1 MRAFPTSSGRGNAR
15 RAALA
20 LLSSAAWL
28 SASAPPAGSDGAI
41 AMAEDSARTLSP
53 ADFGFTDAGDDPA
66 NIFKGLRVASLP
78 TQGILAIDGVAA
90 RAGDFVSLFPEPGKV
105 WTDRVRP
112 HFWQA
117 LASSADGSKLL
128 AAPTGSDNG
137 ARLYVSAD
145 SGASWTARESSRNWG
160 AVAASADGTRMAA
173 TAMQGMIY
181 VSGDSGAT
189 WVARGTA
196 QFWVSIASSADGARL
211 AAATGGGPIYTS
223 IDYGA
228 TWTPRGVS
236 RNWASVASSADG
248 TRLVAAVRD
257 GGAIFTSVDAGATWV
272 ERPTGGSWQ
281 AVASSADGLRLV
293 ALDQRAADGKGVWTS
308 GDGGVTWQPHA
319 LVGYWSAVACSAD
332 GSHLAALADQIYLSQ
347 DFGETWSARGL
358 GNSWSAVASSAD
370 GNKLVAAAQFGSIY
384 TSEATTPILT
394 FTPTPDA
401 FGAPYAD
408 FTFQVADNGAAGADL
423 DPTPNRLTFSVAAQ
437 DDAPR
442 LAAALPD
449 QAAPTGLPFEYRLA
463 EGSFVDPDPGSVLTY
478 AATRADGSALP
489 GWLSFE
495 AGTATFRGM
504 PTAAETWE
512 IKVTATDGS
521 AAALAGSGSFRLQ
534 VSGLPV
540 GTDGAVALLEE
551 GNYTF
556 KAADFG
562 FSDPLE
568 SVAQRFTGIRITT
581 MPDLGTLTLDGN
593 AVAAGDS
600 VSMIPIPGVAWTAQ
614 TSLQGAWA
622 LANSADGVNL
632 VAVNAS
638 GQLAVSSNSGVS
650 WTTRGAAR
658 QYSAVASSSGGSR
671 LVAVVE
677 NGQIYTSQDSG
688 FTWVA
693 REQVR
698 QWYGVAS
705 SADGSKLVAC
715 DRGAAGG
722 RLYTS
727 LDYGVTWT
735 PRETF
740 RYWSAVASSADG
752 TRLAAVTNHPNFVD
766 YVYISTD
773 SGVTWT
779 PRGTTGSR
787 RAIASSADGARLVT
801 VENGRMSLSADG
813 GATWRHRDG
822 TYYWKAVASSADGLR
837 LVAAEHS
844 GGRIYVSADGGAT
857 WIPRETGRNWLAVA
871 SSADGQKLWAGAE
884 NSPVYASVPSA
895 PRLVYTPPPDG
906 VGAPFSTFRFQ
917 VEDSGPAGANRDPAP
932 KVLALNVANLNDA
945 PTAGPPLDPQTA
957 LKGLPF
963 AWVLP
968 AESFAD
974 VDAGNVFSF
983 VVRQADGRA
992 LPNWLAFDPAT
1003 RRFSGQ
1009 PGPADIGVME
1019 LLVTATDNGQPPAS
1033 APNGFRLTVPS
1044 DAPVGT
1050 DGQATLDED
1059 GSYAF
1064 SAADFGFRD
1073 LGDSPANR
1081 FSQLKLLSTPAA
1093 GSLKVDGIALGA
1105 GEWVRMVPDARM
1117 VWTPRD
1123 SARPWSS
1130 LASSADGVK
1139 LAAVATQTFSG
1150 GPGQIYT
1157 SADSGETWTARGTAR
1172 NWYQIASSADGSKLV
1187 ASVLEGLLYTS
1198 VDSGATWVARSSG
1211 SRDWIGLASSAD
1223 GTRLAGVA
1231 YSSLPSNIYL
1241 SVNGG
1246 ATWASKGPER
1256 YWQAVTCSAD
1266 GTRLLAC
1273 TYEGPLYT
1281 SSDSGATW
1289 TPRETN
1295 RRWRSVASS
1304 ADGWKLVA
1312 AVSGGQIYTSSDG
1325 GANWVARDSPR
1336 SWSAV
1341 VSSADGLRLAATVSG
1356 GRLYTSIDAGV
1367 SWTPCESARN
1377 WSDLATSDDGL
1388 KLVAAVDNS
1397 KLYTST
1403 AALPQLVFQP
1413 AAQGFG
1419 QPYASF
1425 GFQVGDDGVEGS
1437 TAAVAPNTFSLFVN
1451 AVNDAPTAAAVLPD
1465 RYATERSAFSA
1476 TLAANSFVDP
1486 DNDTVLTYSASMG
1499 DGSPLPAWLTFAPA
1513 ARTLSGTP
1521 GIRDTGAFAIKVTAH
1536 DQGQPP
1542 LSASS
1547 TFLLM
1552 VANVDGPPVGAGGSA
1567 TLAPDSSY
1575 EFQAADFGF
1584 SDPTDFPPNAFTRVK
1599 LSTLPVAGSL
1609 RIDGAPAAVGA
1620 FASLV
1625 PSPAGSTW
1633 IPRATVQN
1641 WLAIASSA
1649 DGMSLG
1655 AVVNGGKI
1663 YTSADAGLTWTAR
1676 DGNRAWYSITSS
1688 ADGLRLAAVVQNGQ
1702 LYTSSDAGATWTA
1715 REVNRNWRTI
1725 TSSADGLRL
1734 VAIVNNGQIYTSADA
1749 GATWTAR
1756 ETVRAWYS
1764 IASSADGLKL
1774 LAAVQ
1779 NGPLY
1784 TSLDAGATW
1793 TPRDSFRNWRTVA
1806 SSADGAKL
1814 AASVNGGQIYLS
1826 NDSGLTWTARE
1837 ASRNWYSIST
1847 SADGSRLAAVVSS
1860 GQIYTSSDSGATWRP
1875 RDSARNWR
1883 AIASSA
1889 DGNRLTAVVIGDRP
1903 YTSGPTPAQALT
1915 YTPAEG
1921 GLGAPYASFTYQVE
1935 DDGGPTANLDLTP
1948 RTFTLNVAA
1957 LSPFAQWAAQHALP
1971 ADPAAAN
1978 GAHLLDFA
1986 FGLDPAG
1993 TGRNEIVV
2001 GPGGISQRG
2010 RPALR
2015 APNSPADSV
2024 FHARFGRLKGSGLIY
2039 SVEFSADL
2047 ALWQAGR
2054 AAPAVLA
2061 DDGLLEACEV
2071 PFPAQLDGGQPPQF
2085 FRVVVRMP

>member
-1 MRAFPTSSGRGNAR
+1 MRAFPTSSNRGNAR

-28 SASAPPAGSDGAI
+28 SASSPPAGSDGSI
-41 AMAEDSARTLSP
+41 ALMEDSARTL
-53 ADFGFTDAGDDPA
+53 AAGDFGFADAGDDPA
-66 NIFKGLRVASLP
+66 DVFRGLRVASLP

-128 AAPTGSDNG
+128 AAPTGSDLG

-145 SGASWTARESSRNWG
+145 SGASWTARESSRNWY
-160 AVAASADGTRMAA
+160 AVASSADGTRLAA
-173 TAMQGMIY
+173 VVMQGMIY

-189 WVARGTA
+189 WAARGTA
-196 QFWVSIASSADGARL
+196 AFWNSIASSADGARL

-223 IDYGA
+223 SDYGA
-228 TWTPRGVS
+228 TWTPRGVNRS
-236 RNWASVASSADG
+236 WASVACSADG

-257 GGAIFTSVDAGATWV
+257 GGALYTSVDAGATWV
-272 ERPTGGSWQ
+272 ERQTGGNWQ
-281 AVASSADGLRLV
+281 SVASSADGLRLV

-308 GDGGVTWQPHA
+308 GDGGVTWRPHA

-332 GSHLAALADQIYLSQ
+332 GSRLAALADQIYLSQ

-370 GNKLVAAAQFGSIY
+370 GNKLVAAAKFGTIY

-394 FTPTPDA
+394 FTPAPDA

-408 FTFQVADNGAAGADL
+408 FTFQVADSGAAGADL

-449 QAAPTGLPFEYRLA
+449 QAAPTGLPYEYRLA

-489 GWLSFE
+489 GWLRFE
-495 AGTATFRGM
+495 GGSATFRGT
-504 PTAAETWE
+504 PTAAETLE

-521 AAALAGSGSFRLQ
+521 AAALSGSGSFRLQ
-534 VSGLPV
+534 VSGLPT

-551 GNYTF
+551 GSYTF

-568 SVAQRFTGIRITT
+568 LAAQRFTGIRLTT
-581 MPDLGTLTLDGN
+581 LPGLGSLALEGN
-593 AVAAGDS
+593 AVAAGDF
-600 VSMIPIPGVAWTAQ
+600 VSMIPLPGVAWTPQ
-614 TSLQGAWA
+614 TGLQGASG
-622 LANSADGVNL
+622 LACSEDGSKL
-632 VAVNAS
+632 VAVNS
-638 GQLAVSSNSGVS
+638 GGQLLVSTNSGVS

-658 QYSAVASSSGGSR
+658 QYSAVACSSGGSR

-727 LDYGVTWT
+727 VDYGASWT
-735 PRETF
+735 PRESF

-779 PRGTTGSR
+779 PRGAYGSR

-813 GATWRHRDG
+813 GATWTHRDG

-857 WIPRETGRNWLAVA
+857 WTPRETGRNWLAVA

-895 PRLVYTPPPDG
+895 PRLLYTPPPDG
-906 VGAPFSTFRFQ
+906 AGLPYSTFRFQ
-917 VEDSGPAGANRDPAP
+917 VEDSGPAGANLDPAP
-932 KVLALNVANLNDA
+932 KLLALNVTNRNDA
-945 PTAGPPLDPQTA
+945 PIAGPPPSPQTA
-957 LKGLPF
+957 LKGVPF
-963 AWVLP
+963 ALVLP
-968 AESFAD
+968 AETFSD

-983 VVRQADGRA
+983 VVQQADGRA
-992 LPNWLAFDPAT
+992 LPNWLAFDSGT

-1009 PGPADIGVME
+1009 PGPADTGVME

-1033 APNGFRLTVPS
+1033 ATNGFRLTVPS

-1093 GSLKVDGIALGA
+1093 GSLKVEGVALGA
-1105 GEWVRMVPDARM
+1105 DEWVRLVPDARM

-1139 LAAVATQTFSG
+1139 LAAVATQSFSG
-1150 GPGQIYT
+1150 ALGQIYT
-1157 SADSGETWTARGTAR
+1157 SGDSGETWTARGTAR

-1187 ASVLEGLLYTS
+1187 ASVREGLLYTS
-1198 VDSGATWVARSSG
+1198 VDSGVTWVARSSG
-1211 SRDWIGLASSAD
+1211 SRDWTGLTSSAD

-1231 YSSLPSNIYL
+1231 YSPFPTNIYL

-1295 RRWRSVASS
+1295 RRWGSVASS

-1312 AVSGGQIYTSSDG
+1312 AVSGGQLYTSSDG
-1325 GANWVARDSPR
+1325 GASWVARDTLR
-1336 SWSAV
+1336 SWRAV
-1341 VSSADGLRLAATVSG
+1341 VSSADGLRLAATTSG

-1377 WSDLATSDDGL
+1377 WVDLATSADGL

-1425 GFQVGDDGVEGS
+1425 GFQVADDGVEGS
-1437 TAAVAPNTFSLFVN
+1437 AAAVAPNTFSLFVN
-1451 AVNDAPTAAAVLPD
+1451 AVNDAPSAAAALPD

-1486 DNDTVLTYSASMG
+1486 DNDTVLTYSASLG
-1499 DGSPLPAWLTFAPA
+1499 DGSPLPAWLTFAPT
-1513 ARTLSGTP
+1513 ARTFSGTP
-1521 GIRDTGAFAIKVTAH
+1521 GIRDTGALAIKVTAR

-1542 LSASS
+1542 LSTSS

-1567 TLAPDSSY
+1567 TLAPDSTY

-1609 RIDGAPAAVGA
+1609 RIGGAPAAVGA

-1633 IPRATVQN
+1633 IPRATAQN

-1649 DGMSLG
+1649 DGMTLG

-1676 DGNRAWYSITSS
+1676 
-1688 ADGLRLAAVVQNGQ
+1688 
-1702 LYTSSDAGATWTA
+1702 
-1715 REVNRNWRTI
+1715 
-1725 TSSADGLRL
+1725 
-1734 VAIVNNGQIYTSADA
+1734 
-1749 GATWTAR
+1749 

-1764 IASSADGLKL
+1764 IASSADGLSL

-1793 TPRDSFRNWRTVA
+1793 TPRDSIRNWRTVA

-1814 AASVNGGQIYLS
+1814 AAIVNGGQIYLS
-1826 NDSGLTWTARE
+1826 SDNGLTWTARE

-1847 SADGSRLAAVVSS
+1847 SADGSRLAAVVFS

-1875 RDSARNWR
+1875 RDSARDWR

-1889 DGNRLTAVVIGDRP
+1889 DGNRLAAVVTGGRP

-1957 LSPFAQWAAQHALP
+1957 LSPFAQWAAQHGHS
-1971 ADPAAAN
+1971 ADPTAAN

-1993 TGRNEIVV
+1993 TDRGEIAV

-2015 APNSPADSV
+2015 APDSAADSV

-2047 ALWQAGR
+2047 TQWQAGR
-2054 AAPAVLA
+2054 TAPAVLG

-2071 PFPAQLDGGQPPQF
+2071 PFPLQLDGGRRPQF

>member
-1 MRAFPTSSGRGNAR
+1 MRAFPTSSNRGNAR

-28 SASAPPAGSDGAI
+28 SASSPPAGSDGSI
-41 AMAEDSARTLSP
+41 ALMEDSARTL
-53 ADFGFTDAGDDPA
+53 AAGDFGFADAGDDPA
-66 NIFKGLRVASLP
+66 DVFRGLRVASLP

-128 AAPTGSDNG
+128 AAPTGSDLG

-145 SGASWTARESSRNWG
+145 SGASWTARESSRNWY
-160 AVAASADGTRMAA
+160 AVASSADGTRLAA
-173 TAMQGMIY
+173 VVMQGMIY

-189 WVARGTA
+189 WAARGIA
-196 QFWVSIASSADGARL
+196 AFWSSIASSADGARL

-223 IDYGA
+223 SDYGA
-228 TWTPRGVS
+228 TWTPRGVNRS
-236 RNWASVASSADG
+236 WASVACSADG

-257 GGAIFTSVDAGATWV
+257 GGALYTSVDAGATWV
-272 ERPTGGSWQ
+272 ERQTGGNWQ
-281 AVASSADGLRLV
+281 SVASSADGLRLV

-308 GDGGVTWQPHA
+308 GDGGVTWRPHA

-332 GSHLAALADQIYLSQ
+332 GSRVAALADQIYLSQ

-370 GNKLVAAAQFGSIY
+370 GNKLVAAAKFGTIY

-394 FTPTPDA
+394 FTPAPDA

-408 FTFQVADNGAAGADL
+408 FTFQVADSGAAGADL

-449 QAAPTGLPFEYRLA
+449 QAAPTGLPYEYRLA

-489 GWLSFE
+489 GWLRFE
-495 AGTATFRGM
+495 GGSATFRGT
-504 PTAAETWE
+504 PTAAETLE

-521 AAALAGSGSFRLQ
+521 AAALSGSGSFRLQ
-534 VSGLPV
+534 VSGLPT

-551 GNYTF
+551 GSYTF

-568 SVAQRFTGIRITT
+568 LAAQRFTGIRLTT
-581 MPDLGTLTLDGN
+581 LPGLGSLALEGN
-593 AVAAGDS
+593 AVAAGDF
-600 VSMIPIPGVAWTAQ
+600 VSMIPIPGVAWTPQ
-614 TSLQGAWA
+614 TGLQGASG
-622 LANSADGVNL
+622 LACSEDGSKL
-632 VAVNAS
+632 VAVNS
-638 GQLAVSSNSGVS
+638 GGQLLVSTNSGVS

-658 QYSAVASSSGGSR
+658 QYSAVACSSGGSR
-671 LVAVVE
+671 MVAVVE

-727 LDYGVTWT
+727 VDYGASWT
-735 PRETF
+735 PRESF

-779 PRGTTGSR
+779 PRGAYGSR

-813 GATWRHRDG
+813 GATWTHRDG

-857 WIPRETGRNWLAVA
+857 WTPRETGRNWLAVA

-895 PRLVYTPPPDG
+895 PRLLYTPPPDG
-906 VGAPFSTFRFQ
+906 AGLPYSTFRFQ
-917 VEDSGPAGANRDPAP
+917 VEDSGPAGANLDPAP
-932 KVLALNVANLNDA
+932 KLLALNVTNRNDA
-945 PTAGPPLDPQTA
+945 PIAGPPPSPQTA
-957 LKGLPF
+957 LKGVPF
-963 AWVLP
+963 ALVLP
-968 AESFAD
+968 AETFSD

-983 VVRQADGRA
+983 VVQQADGRA
-992 LPNWLAFDPAT
+992 LPNWLAFDSGT

-1009 PGPADIGVME
+1009 PGPADTGVME

-1033 APNGFRLTVPS
+1033 ATNGFRLTVPS

-1093 GSLKVDGIALGA
+1093 GSLKVEGVALGA
-1105 GEWVRMVPDARM
+1105 DEWVRLVPDARM

-1139 LAAVATQTFSG
+1139 LAAVATQSFSG
-1150 GPGQIYT
+1150 ALGQIYT
-1157 SADSGETWTARGTAR
+1157 SGDSGETWTARGTAR

-1187 ASVLEGLLYTS
+1187 ASVREGLLYTS
-1198 VDSGATWVARSSG
+1198 VDSGVTWVARSSG
-1211 SRDWIGLASSAD
+1211 SRDWTGLTSSAD

-1231 YSSLPSNIYL
+1231 YSPFPTNIYL

-1295 RRWRSVASS
+1295 RRWGSVASS

-1312 AVSGGQIYTSSDG
+1312 AVSGGQLYTSSDG
-1325 GANWVARDSPR
+1325 GASWVARDTLR
-1336 SWSAV
+1336 SWRAV
-1341 VSSADGLRLAATVSG
+1341 VSSADGLRLAATTSG

-1377 WSDLATSDDGL
+1377 WVDLATSADGL

-1425 GFQVGDDGVEGS
+1425 GFQVADDGVEGS
-1437 TAAVAPNTFSLFVN
+1437 AAAVAPNTFSLFVN
-1451 AVNDAPTAAAVLPD
+1451 AVNDAPSAAAALPD

-1486 DNDTVLTYSASMG
+1486 DNDTVLTYSASLG
-1499 DGSPLPAWLTFAPA
+1499 DGSPLPAWLTFAPT
-1513 ARTLSGTP
+1513 ARTFSGTP
-1521 GIRDTGAFAIKVTAH
+1521 GIRDTGALAIKVTAR

-1542 LSASS
+1542 LSTSS

-1567 TLAPDSSY
+1567 TLAPDSTY

-1609 RIDGAPAAVGA
+1609 RIGGAPAAVGA

-1633 IPRATVQN
+1633 IPRATAQN

-1649 DGMSLG
+1649 DGMTLG

-1676 DGNRAWYSITSS
+1676 
-1688 ADGLRLAAVVQNGQ
+1688 
-1702 LYTSSDAGATWTA
+1702 
-1715 REVNRNWRTI
+1715 
-1725 TSSADGLRL
+1725 
-1734 VAIVNNGQIYTSADA
+1734 
-1749 GATWTAR
+1749 

-1764 IASSADGLKL
+1764 IASSADGLSL

-1793 TPRDSFRNWRTVA
+1793 TPRDSIRNWRTVA

-1814 AASVNGGQIYLS
+1814 AAIVNGGQIYLS
-1826 NDSGLTWTARE
+1826 SDNGLTWTARE

-1847 SADGSRLAAVVSS
+1847 SADGSRLAAVVFS

-1875 RDSARNWR
+1875 RDSARDWR

-1889 DGNRLTAVVIGDRP
+1889 DGNRLAAVVTGGRP

-1957 LSPFAQWAAQHALP
+1957 LSPFAQWAAQHGHS
-1971 ADPAAAN
+1971 ADPTAAN

-1993 TGRNEIVV
+1993 TDRGEIAVR
-2001 GPGGISQRG
+2001 PGGISQRG

-2015 APNSPADSV
+2015 APDSAADSV

-2047 ALWQAGR
+2047 TQWQAGR
-2054 AAPAVLA
+2054 TAPAVLG

-2071 PFPAQLDGGQPPQF
+2071 PFPLQLDGGRRPQF